1 MVNIDYKKKKKII
14 VIGCPG
20 SGKSYFSKK
29 LSAIT
34 KLPLYHLDLLYWR
47 PNWQTTPADEFREK
61 VIKVIEEPKWII
73 DGNYNST
80 LELRFL
86 VADLVFFLDLPTE
99 NCLENVRNRI
109 GKDRDDF
116 PKFLKETG
124 DQEFFEYI
132 RNFKDNGRVA
142 ILEMME
148 KYPKVPVVIL
158 KNRGEINDYL
168 RRLTDKF
175 N

>member
-99 NCLENVRNRI
+99 NCL
-109 GKDRDDF
+109 
-116 PKFLKETG
+116 
-124 DQEFFEYI
+124 
-132 RNFKDNGRVA
+132 
-142 ILEMME
+142 
-148 KYPKVPVVIL
+148 
-158 KNRGEINDYL
+158 
-168 RRLTDKF
+168 
-175 N
+175 